1 MEQLLEKTIACVRAA
16 GEIVRGGSRELS
28 VEEKG
33 FANYVTNIDL
43 AVQSALNR
51 ALRELE
57 PEAEFISEENETNE
71 YATRKAKWILDPID
85 GTTNLI
91 HGYPH
96 VAISVAY
103 VGPDRRFGIVY
114 NPFNDELFTALSDSG
129 AWLNGERLSV
139 SRNDEAQA
147 CIFGFGFPYDR
158 KVSAPTMFRA
168 AEKVFSACQDLK
180 RKGPA
185 SLDLAYVAAGRI
197 DGYFELDLN
206 VWDVA
211 AGLILLE
218 EAGGRATDWEGKPIQ
233 SAMARIDLIATNG
246 LVHEEL
252 RALVRSAG

>member
-1 MEQLLEKTIACVRAA
+1 MEELMEKTIACVREA
-16 GEIVRGGSRELS
+16 GEIVRGGSKELS

-43 AVQSALNR
+43 AVQRELNGALN
-51 ALRELE
+51 ALDA
-57 PEAEFISEENETNE
+57 EAEFISEENETND

-103 VGPDRRFGIVY
+103 VGLERRFGIVY
-114 NPFNDELFTALSDSG
+114 NPFNGELFTALSGAG

-139 SRNDEAQA
+139 SRNAALGD
-147 CIFGFGFPYDR
+147 CIFGFGFPYER
-158 KVSAPTMFRA
+158 RVSAPRMFRA
-168 AEKVFSACQDLK
+168 AEKVFAECQDLK

-197 DGYFELDLN
+197 DGYFEVDLN

-218 EAGGRATDWEGKPIQ
+218 EAGGRATDWDGKPLPE
-233 SAMARIDLIATNG
+233 ALDKTALIATNG
-246 LVHEEL
+246 LVHDEL
-252 RALVRSAG
+252 TRLVRAAG

>member
-1 MEQLLEKTIACVRAA
+1 MKELMEKTIACVLSA
-16 GEIVRGGSRELS
+16 GEIVRSGSKELNI
-28 VEEKG
+28 EEKG

-43 AVQSALNR
+43 AVQKELIEALKDL
-51 ALRELE
+51 A
-57 PEAEFISEENETNE
+57 PEAEFISEENETND
-71 YATRKAKWILDPID
+71 YGTDKPKWILDPID

-103 VGPDRRFGIVY
+103 VGSKQRFGIVY
-114 NPFNDELFTALSDSG
+114 NPFNGELFTALSGAG
-129 AWLNGERLSV
+129 AWLNGERLAV
-139 SRNDEAQA
+139 SRNALPGE

-158 KVSAPTMFRA
+158 QVSAPAMFRA
-168 AEKVFSACQDLK
+168 AEKVFAACQDLK

-197 DGYFELDLN
+197 DGYFEVDLN

-218 EAGGRATDWEGKPIQ
+218 EAGGRATDWSGVPLVDGLAKT
-233 SAMARIDLIATNG
+233 DLIATNG

-252 RALVRSAG
+252 TRLVQSAG